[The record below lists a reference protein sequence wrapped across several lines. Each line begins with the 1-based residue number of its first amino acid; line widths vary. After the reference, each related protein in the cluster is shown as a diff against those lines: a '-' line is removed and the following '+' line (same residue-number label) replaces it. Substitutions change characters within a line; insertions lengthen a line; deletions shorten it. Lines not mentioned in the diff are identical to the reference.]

1 MNRLTRS
8 QAEGLEKPLADA
20 CGSESARRFHGSL
33 QSRDRKGAG
42 FGLRVSALALVAS
55 LSATAQDRTMF
66 PPVRG
71 THQMIGAGNSMEVE
85 AGYRMLEQGGN
96 AVDAA
101 AAAILTATV
110 TEQDH
115 IGLGGEA
122 PIMVKLAGKP
132 VVVISGIGVAG
143 SKATPEF
150 FEHRK
155 AEPWE
160 DPGHFPPIPGAG
172 LPAAITP
179 GTVDG
184 VLLALEKFG
193 TMSFA
198 QVAEPAIERAD
209 GFPATEIFSQLLQQS
224 RRTLSMIPT
233 SEKFF
238 YPDGHVPEPGEMVHM
253 PDLARTLR
261 EMAAAEKKAHGNRV
275 AKLQA
280 VHNEFYKG
288 SIARRLAAFNDEN
301 GGLITYDDLA
311 KFHAETDTPRTT
323 TYRGYTINKPG
334 FWTQGP
340 VMIEALNILEGF
352 DLKSMGHNS
361 PQYLHTVIEAVK
373 LAFADRDRYYGD
385 PKFSKIPE
393 ETLLSKSYAAERR
406 KLIDPQHASMES
418 RPGNLGASAPA
429 TGSNGPSRGNDTTCV
444 DVIDKWGNGV
454 SVTPSG
460 AWLPSVIAGDT
471 GIPFSERGESFV
483 LTAGHA
489 NQVAPGKRP
498 RVTLSPTIITKDGQ
512 LYITM
517 STPGGDNQDQALLQ
531 VLLNMID
538 FGMTPQQAV
547 ESPRFQT
554 EHFYASFGFHEFVP
568 GRVMLE
574 GRFPIATAKTLE
586 QLGHKVIMGGDWAN
600 ASAPVVILVKN
611 GVLNGGADPRR
622 GRFIFGQ

>member
-1 MNRLTRS
+1 MT
-8 QAEGLEKPLADA
+8 
-20 CGSESARRFHGSL
+20 
-33 QSRDRKGAG
+33 
-42 FGLRVSALALVAS
+42 LRWLIVLALAT
-55 LSATAQDRTMF
+55 SAMAQDRTMF
-66 PPVRG
+66 PSVRG
-71 THQMIGAGNSMEVE
+71 THQMIGAGNNLEVE
-85 AGYRMLEQGGN
+85 AGYRILEQGGN

-122 PIMVKLAGKP
+122 PIIIKMAGKP
-132 VVVISGIGVAG
+132 VVVISGVGVAG
-143 SKATPEF
+143 SKATVAFYQQRKPE
-150 FEHRK
+150 
-155 AEPWE
+155 AWE
-160 DPGHFPPIPGAG
+160 EPGHIAPIPSVG
-172 LPAAITP
+172 LRAAITP

-198 QVAEPAIERAD
+198 QVVAPAIERAD
-209 GFPATEIFSQLLQQS
+209 GFPATEVFSQYLTQS
-224 RRTLSMIPT
+224 RRIIAMMPT
-233 SEKFF
+233 SDKFF
-238 YPDGHVPEPGEMVHM
+238 FPHGTVPMPGEMVHM

-261 EMAAAEKKAHGNRV
+261 EMAAAEKKAHGGRA
-275 AKLQA
+275 AKIRA
-280 VHNEFYKG
+280 VHDEFYKV
-288 SIARRLAAFNDEN
+288 SIGHRLAAYNDAN

-311 KFHAETDTPRTT
+311 KFHAETDEPRTT
-323 TYRGYTINKPG
+323 TYHGYTINKPG

-352 DLKSMGHNS
+352 DLKAMGHNS
-361 PQYLHTVIEAVK
+361 PEYLHTVIEAVK

-393 ETLLSKSYAAERR
+393 QILLSKQYAAERR
-406 KLIDPQHASMES
+406 KLIDPNHASMES
-418 RPGNLGASAPA
+418 RPGELGASAPA

-444 DVIDKWGNGV
+444 DVVDKFGNGV

-460 AWLPSVIAGDT
+460 AWLPSEIAGDT
-471 GIPFSERGESFV
+471 GIPFSTRGESFV
-483 LTAGHA
+483 TTAGHA
-489 NQVAPGKRP
+489 NMVAPGKRP
-498 RVTLSPTIITKDGQ
+498 RVTLSSTLVTKDGE
-512 LYITM
+512 LFMTL

-531 VLLNMID
+531 VLLNIVD

-554 EHFYASFGFHEFVP
+554 EHFYASFGFHEFAP
-568 GRVMLE
+568 GRVSLE
-574 GRFPIATAKTLE
+574 GRIPVMAANKL
-586 QLGHKVIMGGDWAN
+586 QAWGHHILIGGDWSN
-600 ASAPVVILVKN
+600 LASPVVIVVKD